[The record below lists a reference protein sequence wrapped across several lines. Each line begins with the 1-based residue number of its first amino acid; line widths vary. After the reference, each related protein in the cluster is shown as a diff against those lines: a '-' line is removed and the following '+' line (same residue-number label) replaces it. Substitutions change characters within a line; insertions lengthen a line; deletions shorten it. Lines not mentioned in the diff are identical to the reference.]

1 MTKIVAL
8 YRPEFRRYQEFPQSP
23 GYLPQNFWNKA
34 RATFTPRYLLKLIM
48 WSYDF
53 IISNHNYT
61 LRLFLINYLGLAFCK
76 IDDSHQCL
84 NVMKSVKPHV
94 ILMSVLRLVEQD
106 NIINFNVNKE
116 ISEGTL
122 NLGSIKV
129 RYVPS
134 LTILATGV

>member
-1 MTKIVAL
+1 
-8 YRPEFRRYQEFPQSP
+8 
-23 GYLPQNFWNKA
+23 
-34 RATFTPRYLLKLIM
+34 
-48 WSYDF
+48 
-53 IISNHNYT
+53 
-61 LRLFLINYLGLAFCK
+61 
-76 IDDSHQCL
+76 
-84 NVMKSVKPHV
+84 MKSVKSHV